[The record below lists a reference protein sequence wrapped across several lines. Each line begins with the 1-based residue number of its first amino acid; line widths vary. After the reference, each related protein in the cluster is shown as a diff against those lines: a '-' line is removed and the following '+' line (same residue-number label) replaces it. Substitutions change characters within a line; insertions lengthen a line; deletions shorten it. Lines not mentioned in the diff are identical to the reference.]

1 MNELTHL
8 LSPWSN
14 PVTYAIPFFL
24 LFIGIELAALKFL
37 DHDNVTGY
45 EPKDARAS
53 LLMGLGS
60 IVTTVMVKVLAFVL
74 FIAIYL
80 YLAPWHMPMNHW
92 WSWAIAVL
100 AVDLTFY
107 WTHRFL
113 HRARV
118 GWAAHQAHHSSEY
131 MNFGTALRQKWNP
144 WFDVVFWLPLPFLGI
159 PPWAIFAVFSFNL
172 IYQFTTHT
180 ELVDKLWAPIEFVM
194 NTPSHHRVH
203 HGSDELYLDK
213 NYAGIFIIWDRMFG
227 TFQKE
232 IQRPKYGL
240 TTPIDTYNV
249 WKLQYGHYADLWVD
263 VRNARS
269 LKEKVQ
275 YLFMPPGWAPA
286 DLVAEA
292 ARVSVDAD
300 EAGAAPAPT
309 R

>member
-1 MNELTHL
+1 MTMHDLHHL

-24 LFIGIELAALKFL
+24 LFIGIELAALKWL
-37 DHDNVTGY
+37 DHDDVTGY
-45 EPKDARAS
+45 EPRDAKAS

-60 IVTTVMVKVLAFVL
+60 IITTVMVKVLAFVL

-80 YLAPWHMPMNHW
+80 YAAPWHMPMNHW
-92 WSWAIAVL
+92 WSWVIAVL
-100 AVDLTFY
+100 AVDFTFY

-144 WFDVVFWLPLPFLGI
+144 WFDVVFWLPLPFIGI

-180 ELVDKLWAPIEFVM
+180 EMVDKLWAPIEFVM

-240 TTPIDTYNV
+240 TTPIGTYNV

-269 LKEKVQ
+269 FKEKLQ
-275 YLFMPPGWAPA
+275 YLFKPPGWAPA
-286 DLVAEA
+286 DLVGP
-292 ARVSVDAD
+292 SVDESA
-300 EAGAAPAPT
+300 AGAVPAPT